1 MSCKTHSCAK
11 AAPGMLPHAIALTQI
26 MCGAVRRGQDAYVS
40 APPPG
45 LRAAEAD
52 AQYLAPF
59 TTWPDGPGGVALSQF
74 QISGI
79 HCAACSGI
87 IETALLKLPGVEAAS
102 VNPAAARLAL
112 RWRPALIAFA
122 DVLTAL
128 QAVGYRATPDV
139 AAPARELRR
148 QERRQALW
156 RLFVAGFLMMQVMML
171 ATPAYVAAPGELT
184 NDLDR
189 LLRWGSWVL
198 TLPVLAFAAGPFF
211 SGAWR
216 QLRAGR
222 LGMDVPVTL
231 GIAVTFVASTG
242 ALFDPNGPLGGEVY
256 FDSLTMFV
264 ALLLLARWFELGAR
278 HRAADALEAV
288 AGALP
293 TVAERLNDDGTSTRV
308 PPEAL
313 RVGDR
318 IRVAAGEA
326 FAADGI
332 VRSGDGWV
340 NEALLTGESAPV
352 AKAVGDAV
360 VAGSINLDGSLV
372 VAVQRVGED
381 TTAQGIVKLMRQA
394 QSQRPMA
401 GGLLDRVAAGFTA
414 VVLLL
419 ALGAGLAWWWIEPS
433 RAVAVAVAVLIV
445 TCPCALTLAAPA
457 AWLTASG
464 ALARRGLLL
473 ADLSALERLCGIT
486 TVVFDKTGTLS
497 EERLQLRRHWAQGA
511 DADELLGLARGL
523 AALSR
528 HPHARSLAADE
539 AGTWTDVHE
548 FAGRGIEAR
557 DPTGRLWR
565 LGAPAWV
572 RERPD
577 RAARLAFGNHDCVL
591 WLDLTEAPRAD
602 AADALAALRLAGQRV
617 RLLSG
622 DQPQAVE
629 HMAAA
634 LDIAHWQGGATPES
648 KLAAVREWQADGER
662 VLMVGDGIND
672 APVLAAADVRIAMGQ
687 GAMLA
692 RSAADAL
699 LVSNKLM
706 ALPHALALAQK
717 ARRVLRQNLAWAALY
732 NLACVPLALSGLLP
746 PLAAGIGMAASSLFV
761 VLNAQRLNR

>member
-1 MSCKTHSCAK
+1 LH
-11 AAPGMLPHAIALTQI
+11 
-26 MCGAVRRGQDAYVS
+26 
-40 APPPG
+40 
-45 LRAAEAD
+45 AAEAD
-52 AQYLAPF
+52 ARLLAPF
-59 TTWPDGPGGVALSQF
+59 TTWPDGPAGVAASQF
-74 QISGI
+74 QVAGM

-87 IETALLKLPGVEAAS
+87 IEAALLKLPGVDGAS
-102 VNPAAARLAL
+102 VNPASARLAL
-112 RWRPALIAFA
+112 RWWPSRVALA
-122 DVLTAL
+122 DVLAAL
-128 QAVGYRATPDV
+128 QSAGYRATPDV

-171 ATPAYVAAPGELT
+171 ATPAYVAEAGELSP
-184 NDLDR
+184 DLDR

-198 TLPVLAFAAGPFF
+198 TLPVMAFAAGPFF

-222 LGMDVPVTL
+222 LGMDVPVAV

-242 ALFDPNGPLGGEVY
+242 ALFDPAGPLGGEVY
-256 FDSLTMFV
+256 FDSLTMFI

-278 HRAADALEAV
+278 HRAAEALEAV

-293 TVAERLNDDGTSTRV
+293 ATAERLHDGGTSERV
-308 PPEAL
+308 APEAL

-318 IRVAAGEA
+318 IRVVAGEA
-326 FAADGI
+326 FAADGR
-332 VRSGDGWV
+332 VRAGQGWV

-352 AKAVGDAV
+352 AKAAGDAV
-360 VAGSINLDGSLV
+360 VAGSLNLEGPLV
-372 VAVQRVGED
+372 VDVQRVGAD
-381 TTAQGIVKLMRQA
+381 TTAQGIVRLMQQA
-394 QSQRPMA
+394 QSQRPLA
-401 GGLLDRVAAGFTA
+401 SGILDRVAAGFTA

-419 ALGAGLAWWWIEPS
+419 ALAAGIGWWWIEPS

-473 ADLSALERLCGIT
+473 ADLSALERLCAVD

-497 EERLQLRRHWAQGA
+497 EDRLTLHRHWAQGA
-511 DADELLGLARGL
+511 DADALLAVARSLAM
-523 AALSR
+523 LSH
-528 HPHARSLAADE
+528 HPHARALADGGD
-539 AGTWTDVHE
+539 AGCWSDVRE
-548 FAGRGIEAR
+548 LAGRGVEAR
-557 DPTGRLWR
+557 DATGALWR

-572 RERPD
+572 CERPD
-577 RAARLAFGNHDCVL
+577 PAARLAFGCADRVL
-591 WLDLTEAPRAD
+591 WLDLAEAPRAD
-602 AADALAALRLAGQRV
+602 AAAAVAALRAQGRRV

-622 DQPQAVE
+622 DQPAAVAQ
-629 HMAAA
+629 MAAA
-634 LDIAHWQGGATPES
+634 LDIAHWHAGATPES
-648 KLAAVREWQADGER
+648 KLAAVRRWQAEGER

-692 RSAADAL
+692 RNAADAL

-706 ALPHALALAQK
+706 ALPQALALANK
-717 ARRVLRQNLAWAALY
+717 TRRVLRQNLVWAALY
-732 NLACVPLALSGLLP
+732 NAACVPLALAGWLP

-761 VLNAQRLNR
+761 VLNSQRLAR

>member
-1 MSCKTHSCAK
+1 LP
-11 AAPGMLPHAIALTQI
+11 AA
-26 MCGAVRRGQDAYVS
+26 D
-40 APPPG
+40 
-45 LRAAEAD
+45 AD
-52 AQYLAPF
+52 AQALAPF

-74 QISGI
+74 QVAGM
-79 HCAACSGI
+79 HCAACSGL
-87 IETALLKLPGVEAAS
+87 IESALLKLPGVDGAS

-112 RWRPALIAFA
+112 RWRPDRLPLAEVLAALHAA
-122 DVLTAL
+122 
-128 QAVGYRATPDV
+128 GYRATPDV

-171 ATPAYVAAPGELT
+171 ATPAYVAEAGELSA
-184 NDLDR
+184 DLDR
-189 LLRWGSWVL
+189 LLQWGSWVM
-198 TLPVLAFAAGPFF
+198 TLPVMVFSAGPFF

-222 LGMDVPVTL
+222 LGMDVPVAL

-242 ALFDPNGPLGGEVY
+242 ALFDPTGPLGHEVY

-278 HRAADALEAV
+278 HRAAEALEAV

-293 TVAERLNDDGTSTRV
+293 MSAERLRDDGSSERV

-313 RVGDR
+313 RPGER

-326 FAADGI
+326 FAADGL
-332 VRSGDGWV
+332 VLSGQGWV

-352 AKAVGDAV
+352 AKAAGDAV
-360 VAGSINLDGSLV
+360 VAGSISQDGAFV
-372 VAVQRVGED
+372 VAVQRVGAD
-381 TTAQGIVKLMRQA
+381 TTAQGIVRLMQQA
-394 QSQRPMA
+394 QSQRPFVH
-401 GGLLDRVAAGFTA
+401 GLLDRVAVGFTA

-419 ALGAGLAWWWIEPS
+419 ALGAGLAWWWLEPS

-457 AWLTASG
+457 AWLTAGG

-473 ADLSALERLCGIT
+473 ADLSALERLCAVDS
-486 TVVFDKTGTLS
+486 VVFDKTGTLS
-497 EERLQLRRHWAQGA
+497 EDRLQLRRHWAVGA
-511 DADELLGLARGL
+511 DADALLAVARSLAT
-523 AALSR
+523 LSR
-528 HPHARSLAADE
+528 HPHARALAD
-539 AGTWTDVHE
+539 AGGASHWTDVRE
-548 FAGRGIEAR
+548 LPGRGIEAR
-557 DPTGRLWR
+557 DATGKLWR

-572 RERPD
+572 SEWPD
-577 RAARLAFGNHDCVL
+577 PTARLAFGCGDCVL
-591 WLDLTEAPRAD
+591 WLDLAEVARAD
-602 AADALAALRLAGQRV
+602 AAEAVAALQAQGRRV

-622 DQPQAVE
+622 DQEAAVAR
-629 HMAAA
+629 MAAT
-634 LDIAHWQGGATPES
+634 LGITQWQGGATPES
-648 KLAAVREWQADGER
+648 KLAAVRGWQAGGER

-699 LVSNKLM
+699 LVSNRLM
-706 ALPHALALAQK
+706 AIPQALALAK
-717 ARRVLRQNLAWAALY
+717 KTRRVLHQNLTWAALY
-732 NLACVPLALSGLLP
+732 NLACVPLALAGWLP
-746 PLAAGIGMAASSLFV
+746 PLAAGIGMATSSLFV

>member
-1 MSCKTHSCAK
+1 LH
-11 AAPGMLPHAIALTQI
+11 AA
-26 MCGAVRRGQDAYVS
+26 D
-40 APPPG
+40 
-45 LRAAEAD
+45 AD
-52 AQYLAPF
+52 AQLLIAPF
-59 TTWPDGPGGVALSQF
+59 TTWPDGPGGAALSQF
-74 QISGI
+74 QVAGM
-79 HCAACSGI
+79 HCAACAGL
-87 IETALLKLPGVEAAS
+87 IEAALLKLPGVQAAS
-102 VNPAAARLAL
+102 VNAASARLGLTWQPSRIAL
-112 RWRPALIAFA
+112 A
-122 DVLTAL
+122 DVFAAL
-128 QAVGYRATPDV
+128 QAVGYQATPDV

-148 QERRQALW
+148 REKRQALW
-156 RLFVAGFLMMQVMML
+156 RLFVAGFLMMQVMMM
-171 ATPAYVAAPGELT
+171 ATPAYVAGAGELAS
-184 NDLDR
+184 DIDR
-189 LLRWGSWVL
+189 LLRWASWVL
-198 TLPVLAFAAGPFF
+198 TLPVMAFSAGPFF

-222 LGMDVPVTL
+222 LGMDVPVAL
-231 GIAVTFVASTG
+231 GIAVTFIASTG
-242 ALFDPNGPLGGEVY
+242 ALFDPGGPLGHEVY

-293 TVAERLNDDGTSTRV
+293 AAAERLNADGTTERI

-326 FAADGI
+326 FAADGR
-332 VRSGDGWV
+332 VSNGQGWV

-352 AKAVGDAV
+352 PKAAGDAV
-360 VAGSINLDGSLV
+360 VAGSLSVDGSFV
-372 VAVQRVGED
+372 VTVERVGAD
-381 TTAQGIVKLMRQA
+381 TTAQGIVRLMQQA
-394 QSQRPMA
+394 QSQRPRVH
-401 GGLLDRVAAGFTA
+401 GLVDRVAAGFTA

-419 ALGAGLAWWWIEPS
+419 AVAAGIAWWWAEPS
-433 RAVAVAVAVLIV
+433 RAIAVAVAVLIV

-473 ADLSALERLCGIT
+473 ADLSALERLCSVD

-497 EERLQLRRHWAQGA
+497 EDRLQLRRHWAEGA
-511 DADELLGLARGL
+511 DANALLAVARSL

-528 HPHARSLAADE
+528 HPHAQAIAGE
-539 AGTWTDVHE
+539 AGLWTEVRE
-548 FAGRGIEAR
+548 VAGRGVEAR
-557 DPTGRLWR
+557 DATGRLWR

-572 RERPD
+572 GARPD
-577 RAARLAFGNHDCVL
+577 PDARLAFGCGDCVL
-591 WLDLTEAPRAD
+591 WLDLAETPRPD
-602 AADALAALRLAGQRV
+602 AAEAVKALRALGQRV

-622 DQPQAVE
+622 DQPTAVAR
-629 HMAAA
+629 MAHL
-634 LDIAHWQGGATPES
+634 LDIAHWRAGATPAS
-648 KLAAVREWQADGER
+648 KLAALHDWQARGER

-699 LVSNKLM
+699 LVSNRLM
-706 ALPHALALAQK
+706 ALPQALALAK
-717 ARRVLRQNLAWAALY
+717 KTRRVLRQNLAWAALY
-732 NLACVPLALSGLLP
+732 NLACVALALAGWLP
-746 PLAAGIGMAASSLFV
+746 PLAAGVGMATSSLFV

>member
-1 MSCKTHSCAK
+1 MH
-11 AAPGMLPHAIALTQI
+11 
-26 MCGAVRRGQDAYVS
+26 V
-40 APPPG
+40 
-45 LRAAEAD
+45 AEAD
-52 AQYLAPF
+52 AQLLAPF
-59 TTWPDGPGGVALSQF
+59 TTWPDGPAGVAASQF
-74 QISGI
+74 QVAGM
-79 HCAACSGI
+79 HCAACAGI
-87 IETALLKLPGVEAAS
+87 IEAALLKQPGVQGAS
-102 VNPAAARLAL
+102 VNPASARLAL
-112 RWRPALIAFA
+112 RWWPSRVALA
-122 DVLTAL
+122 DVLAAL
-128 QAVGYRATPDV
+128 QSAGYRATPDV

-156 RLFVAGFLMMQVMML
+156 RLFVAGFLMMQVMMF
-171 ATPAYVAAPGELT
+171 ATPAYVAEAGELSS
-184 NDLDR
+184 DLDR
-189 LLRWGSWVL
+189 LLRWGCWVL
-198 TLPVLAFAAGPFF
+198 TLPVMVFAAGHFF

-222 LGMDVPVTL
+222 LGMDVPVAL

-242 ALFDPNGPLGGEVY
+242 ALFDPAGPLGHEVY

-288 AGALP
+288 AGSLP
-293 TVAERLNDDGTSTRV
+293 MAAERLRDDGSSERV

-326 FAADGI
+326 FAADGC
-332 VRSGDGWV
+332 VLAGQGWV

-360 VAGSINLDGSLV
+360 VAGSINLDGSLTV
-372 VAVQRVGED
+372 GVQRVGAD
-381 TTAQGIVKLMRQA
+381 TTAQGIVRLMQQA
-394 QSQRPMA
+394 QSQRPMDS
-401 GGLLDRVAAGFTA
+401 GVIDRVAAGFTA

-419 ALGAGLAWWWIEPS
+419 ALGAGIAWWWIEPG
-433 RAVAVAVAVLIV
+433 RAVAIAVAVLIV

-473 ADLSALERLCGIT
+473 ADLSALERLCT
-486 TVVFDKTGTLS
+486 VDTVVFDKTGTLS
-497 EERLQLRRHWAQGA
+497 EDRLQLRRHWAQGA
-511 DADELLGLARGL
+511 DADALLAVARSL

-528 HPHARSLAADE
+528 HPHARALADGTPAGAWADVRE
-539 AGTWTDVHE
+539 L
-548 FAGRGIEAR
+548 AGRGIEAR
-557 DPTGRLWR
+557 DATGRLWR

-572 RERPD
+572 SERPD
-577 RAARLAFGNHDCVL
+577 MAARLAFGCGDCVL
-591 WLDLTEAPRAD
+591 WLDLAEAPRAD
-602 AADALAALRLAGQRV
+602 AADAVKALRAQGQRV

-622 DQPQAVE
+622 DQPAAVA
-629 HMAAA
+629 HMAGA
-634 LDIAHWQGGATPES
+634 LDITHWRAGATPAS
-648 KLAAVREWQADGER
+648 KLAAVRGWQADGEH

-672 APVLAAADVRIAMGQ
+672 APVLAAADVRIVMGQ

-692 RSAADAL
+692 RSTADAL
-699 LVSNKLM
+699 LVSDRLM
-706 ALPHALALAQK
+706 ALPQALALARK
-717 ARRVLRQNLAWAALY
+717 TRRVLRQNLAWAAFY
-732 NLACVPLALSGLLP
+732 NAACVPLALAGWLP

>member
-1 MSCKTHSCAK
+1 M
-11 AAPGMLPHAIALTQI
+11 P
-26 MCGAVRRGQDAYVS
+26 VVS
-40 APPPG
+40 APPAG
-45 LRAAEAD
+45 LSAAD
-52 AQYLAPF
+52 ADARLIAPF
-59 TTWPDGPGGVALSQF
+59 TAWPDGPGGAALSQF
-74 QISGI
+74 QVAGI

-112 RWRPALIAFA
+112 RWRPALVALA
-122 DVLTAL
+122 DVLAAL
-128 QAVGYRATPDV
+128 QAVGYSATPDV

-171 ATPAYVAAPGELT
+171 AAPAYVAEPGELAP
-184 NDLDR
+184 DLDR

-198 TLPVLAFAAGPFF
+198 TLPVMVFAAGPFF

-216 QLRAGR
+216 QLRARR
-222 LGMDVPVTL
+222 LGMDVPVAL
-231 GIAVTFVASTG
+231 GIAVTFVTSTA
-242 ALFDPNGPLGGEVY
+242 ALFDPGGRFGAEVY

-293 TVAERLNDDGTSTRV
+293 TAAERLLMDGRSERV

-326 FAADGI
+326 FAADGC
-332 VRSGDGWV
+332 VLAGQGFV

-352 AKAVGDAV
+352 AKAPGDAV
-360 VAGSINLDGSLV
+360 VAGSINLDGPLV
-372 VAVQRVGED
+372 VDVRRVGED
-381 TTAQGIVKLMRQA
+381 TTAQGIVRLMQQA
-394 QSQRPMA
+394 QSQRPLA
-401 GGLLDRVAAGFTA
+401 GGVLDRVAAGFTA

-419 ALGAGLAWWWIEPS
+419 ALGAGIAWWWIDPS

-473 ADLSALERLCGIT
+473 ADLSALERLCAVDS
-486 TVVFDKTGTLS
+486 VVFDKTGTLS
-497 EERLQLRRHWAQGA
+497 EDRLLLRRHWAQGVSA
-511 DADELLGLARGL
+511 DALLAVARSL

-528 HPHARSLAADE
+528 HPHAQALADGAP
-539 AGTWTDVHE
+539 AGTWHDVRE
-548 FAGRGIEAR
+548 VAGRGVEAR
-557 DPTGRLWR
+557 DAIGRLWR

-572 RERPD
+572 SDSPD
-577 RAARLAFGNHDCVL
+577 PAARLAFGCGDCVL
-591 WLDLTEAPRAD
+591 WLDLAEAPRAD
-602 AADALAALRLAGQRV
+602 AAEAVHVLKGQGLRV

-622 DQPQAVE
+622 DQREAVAN
-629 HMAAA
+629 MAST
-634 LDIAHWQGGATPES
+634 LDIVHWQGGATPES
-648 KLAAVREWQADGER
+648 KLAAVREWQGDGER

-699 LVSNKLM
+699 LVSNRLT
-706 ALPHALALAQK
+706 AIPQALALAQK
-717 ARRVLRQNLAWAALY
+717 TRRVLRQNLAWAALY
-732 NLACVPLALSGLLP
+732 NLACVPLALAGLLP
-746 PLAAGIGMAASSLFV
+746 PLAAGIGMAASSLVV